1 MSSKKIVN
9 FEKENKNVEQ
19 VSSIHKFLNR
29 IKEEEIHLDMLRM
42 YLNPVENEAKEAL
55 EEVALDF
62 KKFKL
67 SEHIFDF
74 MIAEMQ
80 YNPCVM
86 FPFEWT
92 SKNGTKYELNIS
104 IIYVDYEEE
113 VVDVD
118 KALFKHN
125 RHGETLMYDFS
136 MHAWKLCPKDDNNDM
151 DFDSPEWDLEESA
164 LELGINLEEQEKLKK
179 EAAPLMNLLGNMD
192 DYMTAVFY
200 LDYENSNIKGIH
212 LVPYH
217 ENVSGFRILL
227 DGNKYILEQNIE
239 NEYSQSVYSKPVFE
253 VKRTEENTIELSTL
267 FSIVAK
273 MADRCY
279 RRDTLLIPL
288 SGYTYM
294 QIKEN
299 EGISKAKMV
308 SLSGRKTLS
317 EEETKN
323 WDAAKE
329 VLGKIK

>member
-1 MSSKKIVN
+1 MSNKKIVN
-9 FEKENKNVEQ
+9 FEKANENVEQ
-19 VSSIHKFLNR
+19 VSPLYEFLNQ
-29 IKEEEIHLDMLRM
+29 IEEEEIHLDMLRM
-42 YLNPVENEAKEAL
+42 YLRPVENEAKEAL

-62 KKFKL
+62 KKFRL

-74 MIAEMQ
+74 IIAEMQ
-80 YNPCVM
+80 YNPCLM

-104 IIYVDYEEE
+104 IVYVNYEEDC
-113 VVDVD
+113 VDVD
-118 KALFKHN
+118 RALFKHN
-125 RHGETLMYDFS
+125 RRGETLMYDYS
-136 MHAWKLCPKDDNNDM
+136 MHAWGLCPKDNNDM

-179 EAAPLMNLLGNMD
+179 EAAPLMNLLENMV
-192 DYMTAVFY
+192 DYMTAEFY
-200 LDYENSNIKGIH
+200 LDYENPSRKGVH

-217 ENVSGFRILL
+217 ENVSGFRIVWN
-227 DGNKYILEQNIE
+227 GEKYILEQNIE

-253 VKRTEENTIELSTL
+253 VNGTGENALELSTL
-267 FSIVAK
+267 FSIVTK

-279 RRDTLLIPL
+279 RHDMLLIPL

-294 QIKEN
+294 QIKET
-299 EGISKAKMV
+299 EDISKEKMV

-329 VLGKIK
+329 AIKKIK